1 MASEK
6 LVADILAR
14 IEDLEE
20 KVNHSQDQF
29 NDVKETT
36 SSALGIANEALET
49 ASKTSSATNALSGAA
64 EVQTKVFIP
73 KLVPFTS
80 ENDDIRLYIK
90 RFESYA
96 ETLNLNEEQQVSEFI
111 AHGRGPIEPI
121 VLTKDLDTWKIQDL
135 KETVLL
141 RLSPKWDMN
150 QMEQELYKIQV
161 DENDDPDTVMNK
173 VEQVLIKRDP
183 EIQIPRLRQ
192 TQFHHFVRLIH
203 IHEPMHTFVLNEL
216 KTSTDPD
223 QALKSAR
230 KYLRTKGND
239 VTYIRHLVHKTLK
252 DAGIP
257 TKDVDASIFPLC
269 EKFTF
274 EPRCEPKCEPR
285 TQTTNP
291 LKSNAEETTTVST
304 MDSTKIMQ
312 VQDAKDQITKEY
324 LVQFIQKNEK
334 FTQQHMNQRFNDLE
348 QMIQDVHEKLLQ
360 DHLKREV
367 QQKTDENRTCI
378 SSEPQS
384 EPKSRFGAK
393 TKKSKRCFEKNE
405 NGKEKRY
412 KKRFIEESDGIR
424 AQYTTDESEDE
435 TSKEE

>member
-135 KETVLL
+135 KDTVLL

-150 QMEQELYKIQV
+150 QIEQELYKIQV
-161 DENDDPDTVMNK
+161 DENDDPDAVMKK
-173 VEQVLIKRDP
+173 VEHVLIKRDP
-183 EIQIPRLRQ
+183 EIQISRLRQ

-223 QALKSAR
+223 QALESAR

-257 TKDVDASIFPLC
+257 TKNVDASIFPLS
-269 EKFTF
+269 EKFTNEPKSAPDS
-274 EPRCEPKCEPR
+274 EPRCEPQIQTTEPR
-285 TQTTNP
+285 SSAAETAKTATTA
-291 LKSNAEETTTVST
+291 KETS
-304 MDSTKIMQ
+304 MQ
-312 VQDAKDQITKEY
+312 RQDTEVHVTHKHLEKCIAKT
-324 LVQFIQKNEK
+324 EK
-334 FTQQHMNQRFNDLE
+334 FTQQQMNQRFKDLE
-348 QMIQDVHEKLLQ
+348 RTIQDLHVKLLQ
-360 DHLKREV
+360 DLLKKKAE
-367 QQKTDENRTCI
+367 QEKDENVKC
-378 SSEPQS
+378 SKSEPS
-384 EPKSRFGAK
+384 ANSDSISI
-393 TKKSKRCFEKNE
+393 KSKRRFEKKE
-405 NGKEKRY
+405 NGKEKLY
-412 KKRFIEESDGIR
+412 KKRYIEESDGIR
-424 AQYTTDESEDE
+424 AQYTTDESANED
-435 TSKEE
+435 SKQE